1 MQFISFG
8 RLHKSLL
15 KISICEIENL
25 NLLVLSSILDP
36 QDNKLLNREKKKWSR
51 RKGGFKGDMKVAE
64 TGEATLLPGSL
75 THL

>member
-1 MQFISFG
+1 MPAPLISDIQKEKRCFALQFISFG

-36 QDNKLLNREKKKWSR
+36 QDNKLLNREKKSGA
-51 RKGGFKGDMKVAE
+51 GGKVGLKE
-64 TGEATLLPGSL
+64 T
-75 THL
+75 